1 MRPRDELQRERP
13 TNQIQITNFV
23 SFIIILI
30 FFLIS
35 TDWLMILINAKEFG
49 MVYNGMAQ
57 KMPACT
63 TAKLLLIV
71 IYMGPGR
78 LSNVIAN

>member
-1 MRPRDELQRERP
+1 
-13 TNQIQITNFV
+13 
-23 SFIIILI
+23 
-30 FFLIS
+30 
-35 TDWLMILINAKEFG
+35 MILINAKEFG

-78 LSNVIAN
+78 LSNAVAN